1 MQIKPIEEQTAKAII
16 SAATTVAPTGVDA
29 TIETV
34 IPTSEQKTERHAAN
48 TVTEKKVLNIRI
60 AESAGKTMSA
70 EISKDPTRFIAIT
83 ITTATTT
90 AISRLYKSEEIP
102 VAEAKF
108 SSKVTEKIRW

>member
-1 MQIKPIEEQTAKAII
+1 MQIKPTEEHIAKARI
-16 SAATTVAPTGVDA
+16 SAATTVAPTGVDE

-34 IPTSEQKTERHAAN
+34 IPTSEQTTERHAAK
-48 TVTEKKVLNIRI
+48 TVTEKNVLNIRI

-70 EISKDPTRFIAIT
+70 EMRSEPTRFIAIT

-108 SSKVTEKIRW
+108 SSKVTENIR